1 MAREPAVRF
10 LQPVAGM
17 PSARLL
23 PVLALA
29 AVTLAAPQRSW
40 SGTHVAPRPGA
51 RPAYKTKPVRLLSKL
66 GDRISRLRGP
76 ARRVPYFSAA
86 ERTAYEVTVHEGRL
100 YWRGQLLSTEH
111 PVAGTAKATFI
122 FVMAKDGTLYAAPNG
137 GTAQNIHHSSFLAGH
152 PAAAAG
158 TFVVVDGV
166 VQKITNKSGHY
177 GHRAGKM
184 RQVLTELERRGVATD
199 HIDTSFK
206 KRPGKLAKTMT
217 ALLARVR
224 VALHLAPREE

>member
-1 MAREPAVRF
+1 MQLGAV
-10 LQPVAGM
+10 M
-17 PSARLL
+17 TSARLF

-40 SGTHVAPRPGA
+40 SGTHVAVTRQAAKPV
-51 RPAYKTKPVRLLSKL
+51 YKTKRVRLLSKL

-86 ERTAYEVTVHEGRL
+86 ERRFYEVTVHEGKL
-100 YWRGQLLSTEH
+100 YWRGKLLNTEH
-111 PVAGTAKATFI
+111 PVEGAPKSTFI

-137 GTAQNIHHSSFLAGH
+137 GTTQNIHHSSFLAGH
-152 PAAAAG
+152 PAASAG
-158 TFVVVDGV
+158 TMVVVDGV

-184 RQVLTELERRGVATD
+184 RQVLAELERRGIDTEHV
-199 HIDTSFK
+199 DTSFK

-217 ALLARVR
+217 ALVARVK

>member
-1 MAREPAVRF
+1 MS
-10 LQPVAGM
+10 
-17 PSARLL
+17 SARLL

-29 AVTLAAPQRSW
+29 AVTLAAPERSW
-40 SGTHVAPRPGA
+40 SGTHVVAA
-51 RPAYKTKPVRLLSKL
+51 RAAAKPAYKTKRVRLQSKI

-86 ERTAYEVTVHEGRL
+86 ERQPYEVTVLDGKL
-100 YWRGQLLSTEH
+100 YWRGALLNTEH
-111 PVAGTAKATFI
+111 PVAGAPKATFI

-137 GTAQNIHHSSFLAGH
+137 GTAQNIHHSSFLHGG

-158 TFVVVDGV
+158 TLVVVDGV

-177 GHRAGKM
+177 GIRAGKM
-184 RQVLTELERRGVATD
+184 RQVLTELERRGIDTE

-206 KRPGKLAKTMT
+206 KRPGKIAKTMT
-217 ALLARVR
+217 ALVARFR
-224 VALHLAPREE
+224 LALHLDPR

>member
-1 MAREPAVRF
+1 VQPATAMSSVARSLA
-10 LQPVAGM
+10 
-17 PSARLL
+17 
-23 PVLALA
+23 VLALA
-29 AVTLAAPQRSW
+29 AVTVAAPQGSW
-40 SGTHVAPRPGA
+40 AGTHVAPRPAA
-51 RPAYKTKPVRLLSKL
+51 RPLYKTKRVRLLSKL

-76 ARRVPYFSAA
+76 TRRVPYFSAA
-86 ERTAYEVTVHEGRL
+86 ERTAYEVTVQGGRL
-100 YWRGQLLSTEH
+100 YWRGKLLDTEH
-111 PVAGTAKATFI
+111 PVEGAPKATFI

-158 TFVVVDGV
+158 TLVVVDGV
-166 VQKITNKSGHY
+166 VQRITNKSGHY

-184 RQVLTELERRGVATD
+184 RQVLAELERRGIDTE

-206 KRPGKLAKTMT
+206 KRPGKIAKTMT
-217 ALLARVR
+217 ALFTRVR